1 MVALARYGQAEICRS
16 LKQRKGGSWKG
27 NSFCLDLPRLTRAN
41 GDVNNII
48 NPGRDRGYIFGKVTG
63 EFASAAAEYGGIT
76 NAHVDNGL
84 SPPVKRTES
93 GDGLMVSAILHG
105 NLENVSVFGKHLV
118 ALVVQLLYFCQ

>member
-1 MVALARYGQAEICRS
+1 MVALARYGHAKSCRL
-16 LKQRKGGSWKG
+16 LKQREGGSWKG
-27 NSFCLDLPRLTRAN
+27 KSELRRLARAN
-41 GDVNNII
+41 WDVNNVV

-63 EFASAAAEYGGIT
+63 EFASAAAEYSGIT

-84 SPPVKRTES
+84 SPPVKRAES
-93 GDGLMVSAILHG
+93 GDGLMVSPVLHG